1 MTRGTGTSGFVRF
14 AWAAMLFCARSAHA
28 ASGLHQATVDSVPEM
43 LAAFGVLRGM
53 VLVLGVVT
61 AVGGGTI
68 RDMALAN
75 GPVFWVKDPTDLVVA
90 MVTCL
95 LTIVLV
101 RQPRRLPK
109 WILPVLDAV
118 GLAVF
123 VGIGVNKAFNAGTGP
138 MVAICMGVLTG
149 VGGGIIRDILAREV
163 PMILRTEIYATAC
176 IVGGIVHATAYYTFA
191 LPLENA
197 AMLGMV
203 VTLVIRLAA
212 IRWHLKLPTFAL
224 DDNGR

>member
-1 MTRGTGTSGFVRF
+1 MLVYWLDILGTAVF
-14 AWAAMLFCARSAHA
+14 AIS
-28 ASGLHQATVDSVPEM
+28 
-43 LAAFGVLRGM
+43 GVLLAGKLRMDPFG

-90 MVTCL
+90 MFTCL

-123 VGIGVNKAFNAGTGP
+123 VGIGVNKAFIAGTGP
-138 MVAICMGVLTG
+138 LVAICMGVLTG

-176 IVGGIVHATAYYTFA
+176 IIGGIVHATAYYTFA
-191 LPLENA
+191 VPLENA

-224 DDNGR
+224 DENSR